1 MHLLYI
7 IACTRM
13 YSKWSLVLIAF
24 SRKWSAC
31 IYTVVPLP
39 ELFHWHL
46 HSRVSVS
53 SHRAVSP
60 ATSRLSVSPI
70 RPVKSPVMTRKQVI
84 QTTEVLPPWKQAG
97 YVSESS
103 YSRAMAAGAAHIQ
116 TSVTQRT
123 SWESSVA
130 MQQQVSGMAVK
141 EVSRLL
147 VKIGL
152 SL

>member
-1 MHLLYI
+1 
-7 IACTRM
+7 
-13 YSKWSLVLIAF
+13 
-24 SRKWSAC
+24 
-31 IYTVVPLP
+31 
-39 ELFHWHL
+39 
-46 HSRVSVS
+46 
-53 SHRAVSP
+53 
-60 ATSRLSVSPI
+60 
-70 RPVKSPVMTRKQVI
+70 MTRKQVI

-103 YSRAMAAGAAHIQ
+103 YTSAMAAGATHVQ

-130 MQQQVSGMAVK
+130 MQQQVSGMVVK

-147 VKIGL
+147 VEKGL